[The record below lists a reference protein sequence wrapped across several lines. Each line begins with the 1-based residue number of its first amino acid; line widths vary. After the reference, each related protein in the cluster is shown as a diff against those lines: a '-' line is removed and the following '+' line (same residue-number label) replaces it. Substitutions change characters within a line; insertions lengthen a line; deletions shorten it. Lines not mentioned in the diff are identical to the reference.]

1 MGTEK
6 KYAVITYFIGN
17 DTGNGVEVEVV
28 ERLGKLL
35 TCAICNTS
43 IDAIEEFE
51 STVNMLRGNKRLVDC
66 MKSYYRSSDDVCRD
80 MFLYTEI
87 DKKNISLCRVSI
99 ILAGEH
105 Q

>member
-1 MGTEK
+1 MGTKK
-6 KYAVITYFIGN
+6 KYAVIAYFIGN
-17 DTGNGVEVEVV
+17 ATGNGVEVEVI

-35 TCAICNTS
+35 TCAICDTP

-51 STVNMLRGNKRLVDC
+51 STVNMLRGNKRLIDC
-66 MKSYYRSSDDVCRD
+66 MKSYYRSSDDICRD
-80 MFLYTEI
+80 IFLYTAI
-87 DKKNISLCRVSI
+87 GNGDISLCRVSI